1 MKCRFSKK
9 DLENMIIV
17 FFQKRGAI
25 LNEVSLK
32 EVVSGKEASL
42 KCELS
47 LKQNVCGV
55 EKVLKKEL
63 DMEEIESIICIAFE
77 ESLKEKG
84 KIGNI
89 VYDLGV
95 VGNDLYF
102 NGIEVDVETIVD
114 KTVDKINKD
123 FKRKNK

>member
-1 MKCRFSKK
+1 MNCKFSKK

-32 EVVSGKEASL
+32 EVVCGEEASL
-42 KCELS
+42 KCEIS

-55 EKVLKKEL
+55 EKNLRKEL
-63 DMEEIESIICIAFE
+63 DINEIKSIINLAFQD
-77 ESLKEKG
+77 SLKEDV
-84 KIGNI
+84 KIKKI

-123 FKRKNK
+123 LKRKIK